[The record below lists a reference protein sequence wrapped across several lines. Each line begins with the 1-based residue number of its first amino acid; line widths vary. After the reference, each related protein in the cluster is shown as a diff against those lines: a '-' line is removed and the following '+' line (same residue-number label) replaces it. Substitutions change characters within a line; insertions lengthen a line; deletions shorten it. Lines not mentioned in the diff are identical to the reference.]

1 MAFPEKN
8 YTLGTGKV
16 YFAQF
21 AAGTLISNGQRY
33 FGNTP
38 EFSLSS
44 ESEVLDHFDA
54 DNGIR
59 QKDDSVL
66 LELNRTGTFVT
77 DHISP
82 ENLALFFLG
91 SADVLAQASAT
102 GATDTFTDAGVNRR
116 YQLGVAPGLP
126 AGVRGVTNVVVEVGA
141 TTMVLNTDYTL
152 DAATGGLVF
161 LAAGAINDG
170 DDVDVTY
177 DVTATSY
184 NQIVSAANAE
194 LYGEL
199 FFQGTNPKGAIFDYH
214 FPYVVIRP
222 DGDFQLKSADE
233 WQQLSF
239 SIEILKKD
247 DSTEAIY
254 INGRAGVGV

>member
-16 YFAQF
+16 YFDQF
-21 AAGTLISNGQRY
+21 AQGTLVGTGQRY

-66 LELNRTGTFVT
+66 LELNRTGEFVT

-91 SADVLAQASAT
+91 SNDVLVQAAAV
-102 GATDTFTDAGVNRR
+102 GATDAFADVAVNRR
-116 YQLGVAPGLP
+116 YQLGVSPSNP

-141 TTMVLNTDYTL
+141 ATMVLNTDYTL
-152 DAATGGLVF
+152 DAATGGITILD
-161 LAAGAINDG
+161 AGINAG

-177 DVTATSY
+177 DVSSASY
-184 NQIVSAANAE
+184 NQVVSSANAE
-194 LYGEL
+194 LYGAL
-199 FFQGTNPKGAIFDYH
+199 FFQGTNPKGVIFDYY

-222 DGDFQLKSADE
+222 NGDFQLKSADE

-239 SIEILKKD
+239 SIEILKLD
-247 DSTEAIY
+247 DNTEAIY
-254 INGRAGVGV
+254 INGRAGVGI

>member
-16 YFAQF
+16 YFDQF
-21 AAGTLISNGQRY
+21 AAGTLVGNGQRY

-66 LELNRTGTFVT
+66 LELNRTGEFVT

-91 SADVLAQASAT
+91 SSDITVQAADV
-102 GATDTFTDAGVNRR
+102 GATDAFVDVATNRR
-116 YQLGVAPGLP
+116 YQLGVTPSNP
-126 AGVRGVTNVVVEVGA
+126 AGVRGVTNVVVEVA
-141 TTMVLNTDYTL
+141 AATMVLNTDYTL
-152 DAATGGLVF
+152 DAATGGITIIEGGGIS
-161 LAAGAINDG
+161 AG
-170 DDVDVTY
+170 DDVDVTF
-177 DVTATSY
+177 DATSTSFHSV
-184 NQIVSAANAE
+184 QSSANAE
-194 LYGEL
+194 LYGAL
-199 FFQGTNPKGAIFDYH
+199 FFQGTNPKGAIFDYY

-222 DGDFQLKSADE
+222 NGDFQLKSADE

-239 SIEILKKD
+239 SIEILKLND
-247 DSTEAIY
+247 TTEAIY
-254 INGRAGVGV
+254 INGRPGFGI